1 MFLRIDDQMRIELP
15 AGQGQGFLRHQGLIL
30 VATGGTVAEAVALTL
45 WAPGARPVA
54 PQLTAL
60 PSLAAYHDLRWIFAD
75 GQSWLGFAGVVLG
88 VLVGRSAL
96 DTVLLRL
103 AWPRGAAAPR
113 RSRAFWSC
121 LALTALCW
129 LLLSPA
135 VTLAFGVA
143 VLPFSW
149 PFLGAL
155 PIICGV
161 VAVLSHGGT
170 IVAWWRRLP
179 PPRAL
184 AWLLASFAALTGAGA
199 AMSHLSAPGWGAGA
213 LPVAALAGLA
223 NARAW
228 YGMAG
233 IAARVPPRSTSWVP
247 GRVLLAIPFAPL
259 AGLLVLALVVG
270 VARLMFTG
278 TIRLLPGDVPSTVAA
293 TSAGLGSVNGTG
305 PLAPPPWGSGQ
316 AAASARPDAIGAVRP
331 GDEPAGIG
339 RPQGGA
345 VLVVEGWGSW
355 CCDAAN
361 GLRALEPG
369 IVVRQFSYRGLDV
382 AGNPVR
388 TNDDDLPLPELGD
401 KIAAQLQYLHRLT
414 HSPVDIVAESEG
426 TLGVYAMLARHPGL
440 PVGSVTLLSPIIEPG
455 QVTFPG
461 TGAKAVPPAAL
472 AELNHLVG
480 TISPY
485 GGNGA
490 RELLASVSQFGAR
503 YFSGAGKG
511 TALSRWLA
519 VIPLADAL
527 TLPAC
532 ALPGNVIV
540 VPAFHGGLLGDPD
553 VLPMVARFIAGDPVA
568 GDPGTGQ
575 GRLRAAAEAIAG
587 SAVAWRMPD
596 VSAACARP

>member
-1 MFLRIDDQMRIELP
+1 MGTEP
-15 AGQGQGFLRHQGLIL
+15 SAGGGAGFLRHRGLIL
-30 VATGGTVAEAVALTL
+30 VAAGGAVAEAGALAL
-45 WAPGARPVA
+45 LAPGARPVA

-60 PSLAAYHDLRWIFAD
+60 PSVAAYHDLRWVFAD
-75 GQSWLGFAGVVLG
+75 NQSWLGFAAVLLA
-88 VLVGRSAL
+88 VLLTRAAM
-96 DTVLLRL
+96 DATLLRL
-103 AWPRGAAAPR
+103 AWPGHAAAPAFR
-113 RSRAFWSC
+113 RAFVSC

-155 PIICGV
+155 PIILGV
-161 VAVLSHGGT
+161 LLVLSHGGT
-170 IVAWWRRLP
+170 IVGWWRRLP

-184 AWLLASFAALTGAGA
+184 GWLLANFAALTAVGA
-199 AMSHLSAPGWGAGA
+199 AMAHLDTAGA
-213 LPVAALAGLA
+213 VPVAAVAGLV

-228 YGMAG
+228 YGMARV
-233 IAARVPPRSTSWVP
+233 AARLSPRSTSWVP

-278 TIRLLPGDVPSTVAA
+278 TIKLLPGDSQGTVAVS
-293 TSAGLGSVNGTG
+293 SAGLRDITVGLGNSKS
-305 PLAPPPWGSGQ
+305 P
-316 AAASARPDAIGAVRP
+316 AAGGARSAGAVQQR
-331 GDEPAGIG
+331 A
-339 RPQGGA
+339 GA

-369 IVVRQFSYRGLDV
+369 MVVRQFSYRGLDA

-388 TNDDDLPLPELGD
+388 TNDDDLPLPQLGD
-401 KIAAQLQYLHRLT
+401 KIAAQLEYLHRVT
-414 HSPVDIVAESEG
+414 HGPVDIVAESEG

-455 QVTFPG
+455 QLSFPVTG
-461 TGAKAVPPAAL
+461 TSAVPSAAL

-485 GGNGA
+485 GGDGA
-490 RELLASVSQFGAR
+490 RELLASVSEFGAE
-503 YFSGAGKG
+503 YFSGAGKD
-511 TALSRWLA
+511 TPPSRWLA

-527 TLPAC
+527 TMPPC
-532 ALPGNVIV
+532 SLPGNVVV
-540 VPAFHGGLLGDPD
+540 VPAFHGGLLGDSG
-553 VLPMVARFIAGDPVA
+553 VLAMVARFIAGQPA
-568 GDPGTGQ
+568 AIGPGVGQ
-575 GRLRAAAEAIAG
+575 VRLRAAAEVIAG

-596 VSAACARP
+596 VSAPCASA

>member
-1 MFLRIDDQMRIELP
+1 MFLRIGDQMGRELP
-15 AGQGQGFLRHQGLIL
+15 ARRGEGFLRHRGLIL
-30 VATGGTVAEAVALTL
+30 VAAGGAVAEAGSLTFL
-45 WAPGARPVA
+45 APGARSVA

-60 PSLAAYHDLRWIFAD
+60 PSVAAYHDLRWIFAD
-75 GQSWLGFAGVVLG
+75 GQSRIGFAAIVLA
-88 VLVGRSAL
+88 VLAARAAM
-96 DTVLLRL
+96 DATLLRL
-103 AWPRGAAAPR
+103 AWPRELAAPR
-113 RSRAFWSC
+113 FSRAFWSC
-121 LALTALCW
+121 LAATAVCW
-129 LLLSPA
+129 VLLSPA
-135 VTLAFGVA
+135 VTLAFGAA

-155 PIICGV
+155 PIILGV
-161 VAVLSHGGT
+161 LLVLSHGGT

-179 PPRAL
+179 PPRAMG
-184 AWLLASFAALTGAGA
+184 WLVASFAALTAAGA
-199 AMSHLSAPGWGAGA
+199 AIAHLGTAGA
-213 LPVAALAGLA
+213 MPVAAVAGLV

-228 YGMAG
+228 YGMAQL
-233 IAARVPPRSTSWVP
+233 AARVAPRSTSWVP

-259 AGLLVLALVVG
+259 AGLLVLVLVVG

-278 TIRLLPGDVPSTVAA
+278 TIKLLPGHGGTVRISSASFGSGSGTPS
-293 TSAGLGSVNGTG
+293 
-305 PLAPPPWGSGQ
+305 APPAGSRPPGATGTAGPAGGEAGQ
-316 AAASARPDAIGAVRP
+316 APKA
-331 GDEPAGIG
+331 
-339 RPQGGA
+339 GA

-369 IVVRQFSYRGLDV
+369 MVVRQFSYRGLDG

-388 TNDDDLPLPELGD
+388 TNDDDVPLPELGD
-401 KIAAQLQYLHRLT
+401 KIATQLEYLHRLT

-440 PVGSVTLLSPIIEPG
+440 PVGSVTLLSPIVEPG
-455 QVTFPG
+455 QLTFPV
-461 TGAKAVPPAAL
+461 TRASAVAPAAL

-485 GGNGA
+485 GGDGA
-490 RELLASVSQFGAR
+490 RELLASVSQFGAQ

-511 TALSRWLA
+511 AQLSRWLA

-532 ALPGNVIV
+532 TLPGNAVV

-553 VLPMVARFIAGDPVA
+553 VLPMVARFIAGMPVA
-568 GDPGTGQ
+568 GGPDAGQ
-575 GRLRAAAEAIAG
+575 ARLRTAAEVIAG

-596 VSAACARP
+596 VSAPCTRP